1 MLKYI
6 IAAFLLS
13 VASLAHAKPIGL
25 AVVGEDTAF
34 ILTDEAC
41 PADSPIKNFPR
52 RFVLAKKDVK
62 LSGCYSLLGIN
73 EEIGYLVLLYINEE
87 KLIVALPLNSFQV
100 IQSIES

>member
-1 MLKYI
+1 MLKFI
-6 IAAFLLS
+6 ITAFLLS
-13 VASLAHAKPIGL
+13 IASLTHAKPIGL
-25 AVVGEDTAF
+25 AVVNEDTAF

-52 RFVLAKKDVK
+52 KFVLTKGKQK

-87 KLIVALPLNSFQV
+87 KLIVAIPLNSFQV
-100 IQSIES
+100 IQSTES